1 MLKRTSVATII
12 ALLLVISISGLYYER
27 SAYRYNDGRPKDDYI
42 DNFVDASLVA
52 GNNFING
59 ISGTMQTMQDIF
71 GFVGGLPIIQDLVGR
86 EEKDWSAVEVY
97 EIDYR
102 KERNRYLT
110 DLDVLPPEEYV
121 EIGDELIVRIYCADY
136 TIWKPHR
143 SFCRVWYY
151 DESGY
156 WTDYKCYGNGMYKRK
171 NIFTFF
177 TGEYIRKADT
187 GKYLGICPLGYVEYE
202 KIEWIK

>member
-1 MLKRTSVATII
+1 
-12 ALLLVISISGLYYER
+12 
-27 SAYRYNDGRPKDDYI
+27 
-42 DNFVDASLVA
+42 
-52 GNNFING
+52 
-59 ISGTMQTMQDIF
+59 MQTMQDIF
-71 GFVGGLPIIQDLVGR
+71 GFVGGLPIIKDLVSR
-86 EEKDWSAVEVY
+86 DEKDWSVVEVY

-102 KERNRYLT
+102 KEKNRYKT

-121 EIGDELIVRIYCADY
+121 ELGDELIVRIICADY
-136 TIWKPHR
+136 DIWHPHR
-143 SFCRVWYY
+143 AFYRVWYY

-156 WTDYKCYGNGMYKRK
+156 WTDYKCYSNGMYKRK

-177 TGEYIRKADT
+177 TGEYIRKADM

>member
-1 MLKRTSVATII
+1 M
-12 ALLLVISISGLYYER
+12 
-27 SAYRYNDGRPKDDYI
+27 
-42 DNFVDASLVA
+42 
-52 GNNFING
+52 
-59 ISGTMQTMQDIF
+59 
-71 GFVGGLPIIQDLVGR
+71 
-86 EEKDWSAVEVY
+86 
-97 EIDYR
+97 
-102 KERNRYLT
+102 
-110 DLDVLPPEEYV
+110 DVLPPEEYV

-151 DESGY
+151 DETGY
-156 WTDYKCYGNGMYKRK
+156 WTDYRCFDGAMYKRK

-202 KIEWIK
+202 KIDWIK